1 MQQYSDSSTFEFI
14 AQIPIEALLLIVED
28 LLVAD
33 YFFEKKQNN
42 CASSNMRKIPISAT
56 CINLPCLQLVLPAAI
71 PGLPP
76 ASARPPIPQF
86 QNESKELVPK
96 TSYPL
101 VN

>member
-1 MQQYSDSSTFEFI
+1 
-14 AQIPIEALLLIVED
+14 
-28 LLVAD
+28 
-33 YFFEKKQNN
+33 
-42 CASSNMRKIPISAT
+42 MRKIPISAT